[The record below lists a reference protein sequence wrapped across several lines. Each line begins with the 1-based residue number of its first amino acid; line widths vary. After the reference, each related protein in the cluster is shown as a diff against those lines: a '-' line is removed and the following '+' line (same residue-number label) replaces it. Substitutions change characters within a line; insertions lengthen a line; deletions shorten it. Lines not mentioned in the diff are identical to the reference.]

1 MSARRLRIG
10 VAGLGRAFTLMLPT
24 FVADPRVQLVAACD
38 PRPEARERFAADF
51 GGRAWESV
59 EALCAD
65 GDVDA
70 VYVATPHQLH
80 AEHVGLAAAHRKH
93 VLVEKP
99 LAVTLDEA
107 ARIVAAAERAGVHVV
122 VGHSHGFD
130 GPIARTHALIGS
142 GRYGRLR
149 MITASY
155 FTDFLYRPRRPEEL
169 DTAQGGGVVFSQGA
183 HQVDIARL
191 LAGGMAR
198 SVRAMTGRWDERRPT
213 EGAYSALMAFDDGA
227 FASLTYSGYGHF
239 DGDELCGWT
248 SEIGRPKDA
257 SQYGHAR
264 RALAGVGN
272 AGEEARAKSGRN
284 YGGDRYAPA
293 GAPKSHEHFGFIVA
307 SCEHA
312 DLRPLPDGVMVYAD
326 DSREKIALAAPPVPR
341 VEVIDELYAAVFDGT
356 APLHDARWGR
366 ATLEA
371 CLAILRSAREGR
383 EVALELQVAARA
395 PGVRVEAR

>member
-24 FVADPRVQLVAACD
+24 FAADPRVALVAACD
-38 PRPEARERFAADF
+38 PLRAARERFASDF
-51 GGRAWESV
+51 GGRTCESV

-65 GDVDA
+65 RDVDV
-70 VYVATPHQLH
+70 VYVATPHPLH
-80 AEHVGLAAAHRKH
+80 AEHACLAAAHGKH

-99 LAVTLDEA
+99 LAVTLAEA
-107 ARIVAAAERAGVHVV
+107 TRMVEAGERAGVHVV
-122 VGHSHGFD
+122 AGHSHSFD
-130 GPIARTHALIGS
+130 GPIARTRALIES
-142 GRYGRLR
+142 GRFGRLR

-169 DTAQGGGVVFSQGA
+169 DTARGGGVVFSQGA

-213 EGAYSALMAFDDGA
+213 EGAYSALMAFEGGA
-227 FASLTYSGYGHF
+227 FASLTYSGYAHF
-239 DGDELCGWT
+239 DGDELCAWT
-248 SEIGRPKDA
+248 SELGRPKDP
-257 SQYGHAR
+257 SRYGLAR
-264 RALAGVGN
+264 RALAGIVD
-272 AGEEARAKSGRN
+272 AGEEARAKSARN
-284 YGGDRYAPA
+284 YGGGRYAP
-293 GAPKSHEHFGFIVA
+293 GAAAMSHEHFGFIVA

-312 DLRPLPDGVMVYAD
+312 DLRPLPDGVMVYGD
-326 DSREKIALAAPPVPR
+326 DVREKIALPAPSVPR
-341 VEVIDELYAAVFDGT
+341 VEVIDELYAAVVDGV

-371 CLAILRSAREGR
+371 CLAILRSAAEGR
-383 EVALELQVAARA
+383 EIALELQVAPRA
-395 PGVRVEAR
+395 PVARVEAR

>member
-1 MSARRLRIG
+1 MSARPVRLG

-24 FVADPRVQLVAACD
+24 FAADPRVRLVAACD
-38 PRPEARERFAADF
+38 PRREARERFAADF
-51 GGRAWESV
+51 GARAYESV

-80 AEHVGLAAAHRKH
+80 AEHACIAAAHGKH

-99 LAVTLDEA
+99 MAVTLDDA
-107 ARIVAAAERAGVHVV
+107 SRMVAAAERAGVYIV
-122 VGHSHGFD
+122 VGHSHSFD
-130 GPIARTHALIGS
+130 APIARARALIES
-142 GRYGRLR
+142 GRHGRLR

-169 DTAQGGGVVFSQGA
+169 DSTQGGGVVFSQGA

-191 LAGGMAR
+191 LAGGVAR
-198 SVRAMTGRWDERRPT
+198 SVRALTGRWDESRPA
-213 EGAYSALMAFDDGA
+213 EGAYTALVSFDGGV

-248 SEIGRPKDA
+248 SEIGRAKDPA
-257 SQYGHAR
+257 EFGAAR
-264 RALAGVGN
+264 RALAGI
-272 AGEEARAKSGRN
+272 AGAEAEARAKAARN
-284 YGGDRYAPA
+284 YGGGSYVPSKPA
-293 GAPKSHEHFGFIVA
+293 TAHEHFGFIVA

-312 DLRPLPDGVMVYAD
+312 DLRPLPDGVMVYGDA
-326 DSREKIALAAPPVPR
+326 SREKVEVAPPAIPR
-341 VEVIDELYAAVFDGT
+341 AEVIDELHAALVAGI

-366 ATLEA
+366 ATLEV
-371 CLAILRSAREGR
+371 CLAILRSSAEGR
-383 EVALELQVAARA
+383 EIALELQVAANRA
-395 PGVRVEAR
+395 